1 MGGIFMRVLVTGA
14 NGFLGSHVVLALLRA
29 GYDVRAFLLH
39 GTSAEALNNLSC
51 ETFRGDLLCP
61 EDIDKAL
68 DSCDYL
74 IHTAAITDIWP
85 ARNRTSWKINFDV
98 VKLLAAAVRKNPVRK
113 MIHVGTANSFGFGTL
128 SHPGTEE
135 DGYACGKYGLDYMD
149 SKKAAQDY
157 LLGEVRD
164 YNLPVVILNPT
175 FMIGENDSKPGT
187 GEMILSVMA
196 GKVPGCAKGGR
207 CFAAVK
213 DVAQACVNALEKG
226 RVGQCYIT
234 GGTNLC
240 YRDFFALIGQV
251 AKVRPPRRIVPTF
264 LSVPMAAVMEGISR
278 LRRRK
283 PKLTVAMAKISGDGH
298 YYSSLKA
305 IRELDYPQTKLEEA
319 LSEAILWYR
328 DHGYIPPRRQS

>member
-1 MGGIFMRVLVTGA
+1 V
-14 NGFLGSHVVLALLRA
+14 
-29 GYDVRAFLLH
+29 
-39 GTSAEALNNLSC
+39 
-51 ETFRGDLLCP
+51 
-61 EDIDKAL
+61 
-68 DSCDYL
+68 
-74 IHTAAITDIWP
+74 
-85 ARNRTSWKINFDV
+85 SWKVNFDV
-98 VKLLAAAVRKNPVRK
+98 VKLLAEAVRKSAIRRWV
-113 MIHVGTANSFGFGTL
+113 HVGTANSFGFGTL

-149 SKKAAQDY
+149 SKKAAQDF

-164 YNLPVVILNPT
+164 KHLPVVIINPT

-240 YRDFFALIGQV
+240 YRDFFSLIGQV
-251 AKVRPPRRIVPTF
+251 AKVRTPRLIIPTF
-264 LSVPMAAVMEGISR
+264 LSVPMAAAMEGIAR
-278 LRRRK
+278 LRKQK

-298 YYSSLKA
+298 YYSSSKA
-305 IRELDYPQTKLEEA
+305 IRELEYPQTRLEEA
-319 LSEAILWYR
+319 LSEAIRWYR
-328 DHGYIPPRRQS
+328 DHGYILPRRQS